1 MPQAFL
7 ALLFFQ
13 LLGTCVQSVAHL
25 SVPGPVIGMFL
36 LAAVLIWRER
46 QNSLAQRETLS
57 DTPLS
62 MLARSLIASLGLLF
76 VPAGVGVVSQMPL
89 IISNFIPIIVALVG
103 STLLGLLVS
112 AFIMHR
118 MATPAEVIPDNGG
131 QVL

>member
-1 MPQAFL
+1 
-7 ALLFFQ
+7 
-13 LLGTCVQSVAHL
+13 
-25 SVPGPVIGMFL
+25 MFL

-46 QNSLAQRETLS
+46 RNSMAQRETLS

>member
-1 MPQAFL
+1 
-7 ALLFFQ
+7 
-13 LLGTCVQSVAHL
+13 
-25 SVPGPVIGMFL
+25 
-36 LAAVLIWRER
+36 
-46 QNSLAQRETLS
+46 
-57 DTPLS
+57 
-62 MLARSLIASLGLLF
+62 
-76 VPAGVGVVSQMPL
+76 MPL